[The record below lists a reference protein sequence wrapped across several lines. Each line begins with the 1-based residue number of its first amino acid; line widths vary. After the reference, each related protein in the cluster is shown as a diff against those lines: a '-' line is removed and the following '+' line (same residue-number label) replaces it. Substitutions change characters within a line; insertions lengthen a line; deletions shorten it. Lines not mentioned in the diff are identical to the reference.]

1 MYHYHS
7 FYHNEAKEEY
17 RVVWEHA
24 TNEKMFAVM
33 KVSGSKFKTLKFWK
47 GEMAQT
53 VSRWNTLLIPD
64 PDPATI
70 TIVTGTANQFAKEMD
85 INPKQGETAIFNM
98 LKLN

>member
-7 FYHNEAKEEY
+7 YYYNAPKVEY

-24 TNEKMFAVM
+24 TNKKMFAVM
-33 KVSGSKFKTLKFWK
+33 KVSSSNFKTIKFWK

-64 PDPATI
+64 PDPSTLA
-70 TIVTGTANQFAKEMD
+70 VLTGAANEFSKEMEV
-85 INPKQGETAIFNM
+85 NPKQGENAIFSM
-98 LKLN
+98 VKIK